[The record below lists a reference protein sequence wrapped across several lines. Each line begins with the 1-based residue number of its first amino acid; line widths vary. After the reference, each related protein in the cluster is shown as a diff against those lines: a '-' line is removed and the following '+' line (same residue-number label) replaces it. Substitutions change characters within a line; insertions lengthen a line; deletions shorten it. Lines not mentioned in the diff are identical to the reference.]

1 MYPDQGTPLLT
12 LRFYIYIIEHAQLL
26 KESNLNLLER
36 LNSNAIQSVHHL
48 QIRIRSFPRE
58 DCPHLSIME
67 LICCDRI
74 IADHMFQAFRH
85 LIDLSFHV
93 ECAASDAL
101 VSFAHPPLCKMEMPS
116 LEMVQVA
123 LEYNGPVNDNLRE
136 FEFNWDADLGWGC
149 GSKHEAYDLSGA
161 RSFVIVTYTWQKPRS
176 GATTSA
182 IRTLSIKCSG

>member
-1 MYPDQGTPLLT
+1 
-12 LRFYIYIIEHAQLL
+12 
-26 KESNLNLLER
+26 
-36 LNSNAIQSVHHL
+36 
-48 QIRIRSFPRE
+48 
-58 DCPHLSIME
+58 ME

-85 LIDLSFHV
+85 LVDLSFRV

-101 VSFAHPPLCKMEMPS
+101 VSFAHPPLCTMEMPS

-123 LEYNGPVNDNLRE
+123 LEYNGPVNDDLRE

-161 RSFVIVTYTWQKPRS
+161 RSFFIATYTWQKPRS